1 MTKKL
6 KKRLKRILCGA
17 ALFLIAIMIDKLVS
31 VIGEAVLLFYLL
43 SYAIA
48 GGDVVK
54 KAVNNIVRGQIFDE
68 NFLMLIATVGA
79 FFVGEYPEAVAV
91 MLFYQVGEWFQAYA
105 VNNSR
110 KSIKELMNIRPD
122 YANVL
127 REGEEQEVD
136 PDEVAIGEIIIIK
149 PGERI
154 PLDGKVVKGNC
165 SLDTMALTG
174 ESVPRDIEIGDEVI
188 SGCINLNSVIEVEV
202 TKEFAQST
210 VTKILD
216 LVENA
221 SSQKAVTE
229 QFITRFARYYTPIVV
244 ILAVALAVIPT
255 LLLGDFSTWL
265 YRALSFLVISCPCA
279 LVISV
284 PLSFFGGIGGASKAG
299 ILIKG
304 SNYLEILAQAEIVV
318 LDKTGT
324 LTQGSFEVAEIICVG
339 IEEDSHVLKNTDHY
353 DKAYENEKYST
364 AENRLL
370 EYAAYAESYSNHPIS
385 QSLQRAYRKEIYKEE
400 VVSAE
405 EKAGMGV
412 ITKWKD
418 TVIYAG
424 NDKLMKWLEETGELP
439 DKKEELVKKYS
450 LNQKTGKNADV
461 NMYHVDK
468 IGTICHIAV
477 KKEKSAE
484 YLGYIVISDELKE
497 DSKRTIDELRA
508 EGIKRIVMLTGD
520 ARKTTQSVAQILG
533 ITEFHAELLP
543 GDKVEITEQ
552 LLAGKQEH
560 KKLIFVGDGINDAPV
575 LARADIGIAMG
586 GLGSDAAIEAADI
599 VIMNDQP
606 SKIATAM
613 KISRKTLKI
622 VKQNIVFAIGIKAAV
637 LILAA
642 LGMAS
647 MWAAVFADVGV
658 AFLAILNAMRAMK
671 AE

>member
-6 KKRLKRILCGA
+6 KKRLKRILIGA
-17 ALFLIAIMIDKLVS
+17 GLFILSVLIEKMFA
-31 VIGEAVLLFYLL
+31 VIGNLVLIFYLL
-43 SYAIA
+43 AYAVV

-54 KAVNNIVRGQIFDE
+54 KAITNITRGQIFDE

-91 MLFYQVGEWFQAYA
+91 MLFYQVGEWFQSYA

-127 REGEEQEVD
+127 RDGKEMEVD
-136 PDEVAIGEIIIIK
+136 PDEVTLGETIIVK
-149 PGERI
+149 PGERV
-154 PLDGKVVKGNC
+154 PLDGKVTKGNC
-165 SLDTMALTG
+165 SLDTVALTG
-174 ESVPRDIEIGDEVI
+174 ESVPRDVACGDMVI
-188 SGCINLNSVIEVEV
+188 SGCINLNSVIEVQV
-202 TKEFAQST
+202 TKEFAEST

-221 SSQKAVTE
+221 SSQKAITE
-229 QFITRFARYYTPIVV
+229 KFITRFARYYTPVVV
-244 ILAVALAVIPT
+244 ILAAMLAVIPS
-255 LLLGDFSTWL
+255 LLLGDFATWL

-304 SNYLEILAQAEIVV
+304 SNYLEILAQAETVV
-318 LDKTGT
+318 MDKTGT
-324 LTQGSFEVAEIICVG
+324 LTKGNFEVSEVVCKSKVL
-339 IEEDSHVLKNTDHY
+339 EEKNQEANSADTV
-353 DKAYENEKYST
+353 ALSEEK
-364 AENRLL
+364 LL
-370 EYAAYAESYSNHPIS
+370 EYAAYAEGYSNHPIS
-385 QSLQRAYRKEIYKEE
+385 KSLQRAYGKEIHKEE
-400 VVSAE
+400 ISSSE

-412 ITKWKD
+412 ITKWKNI
-418 TVIYAG
+418 TIYAG
-424 NDKLMKWLEETGELP
+424 NEKLMNWMEENGVLP
-439 DKKEELVKKYS
+439 DKKAELVKKYS
-450 LNQKTGKNADV
+450 LMQNSGQRTNESI
-461 NMYHVDK
+461 YHVDK
-468 IGTICHIAV
+468 AGTVCHIAIE
-477 KKEKSAE
+477 KEKQAE

-497 DSKRTIDELRA
+497 DAKDAVEGLREA
-508 EGIKRIVMLTGD
+508 GIRRIVMLTGD
-520 ARKTTQSVAQILG
+520 AQKTAESVAQTLG
-533 ITEFHAELLP
+533 IAEYHAELLP
-543 GDKVEITEQ
+543 GDKVELTEQ
-552 LLAGKQEH
+552 LLKETKDH

-613 KISRKTLKI
+613 KISRKTLGI
-622 VKQNIVFAIGIKAAV
+622 VKQNIVFAIGIKVVV
-637 LILAA
+637 LILVA
-642 LGMAS
+642 LGMAT

-671 AE
+671 IE